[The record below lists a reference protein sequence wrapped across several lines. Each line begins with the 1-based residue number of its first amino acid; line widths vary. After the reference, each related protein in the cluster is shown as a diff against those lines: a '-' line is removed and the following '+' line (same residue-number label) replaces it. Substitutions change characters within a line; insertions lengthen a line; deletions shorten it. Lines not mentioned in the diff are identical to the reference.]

1 MRPPSNTDP
10 IPTRL
15 CSAPAPSLTSCRL
28 LTHASPDHPN
38 PEVCLSLIALSLS
51 VLTLTGLAFGL
62 LDWALLAL
70 AALLFWVQPIP
81 MLVVLAV
88 GLTVW
93 LFNHRRR

>member
-1 MRPPSNTDP
+1 M
-10 IPTRL
+10 
-15 CSAPAPSLTSCRL
+15 
-28 LTHASPDHPN
+28 THASPDHAN

-62 LDWALLAL
+62 LDWALPAL

-81 MLVVLAV
+81 MFVVLAV